1 MSLESRQKIIDRWI
15 KELNLNE
22 AQGLL
27 FGAMTINM
35 CVAEL
40 ARPFIE
46 QDLANGASIV
56 QLTISHPVTRSQA
69 GRIRKESGY
78 SEIIEI

>member
-1 MSLESRQKIIDRWI
+1 MSLEAKQKIIDRWI
-15 KELNLNE
+15 KELNLSE
-22 AQGLL
+22 AQALL
-27 FGAMTINM
+27 FSAMTINM
-35 CVAEL
+35 SAIEL

-69 GRIRKESGY
+69 GRIRKECGY
-78 SEIIEI
+78 SETIEI

>member
-1 MSLESRQKIIDRWI
+1 MSLEAKEKIIDRWI

-27 FGAMTINM
+27 FSAMTINM
-35 CVAEL
+35 DIAEL

-56 QLTISHPVTRSQA
+56 KLTISHPVTRSQA

-78 SEIIEI
+78 SETIEL